1 MRQAQRPFAMPPPPS
16 VWPSDLPRTHLKA
29 PHANG
34 IAKTIEK
41 RMHTASSDDEA
52 IRTAKENLHF
62 SAPPTASGF
71 LLVRQDEIDRW
82 FKAEARTAPMDKLSS
97 HAAKA

>member
-1 MRQAQRPFAMPPPPS
+1 MAIG
-16 VWPSDLPRTHLKA
+16 VTKVIYHVHILKRT
-29 PHANG
+29 HANG

-71 LLVRQDEIDRW
+71 SLRRQDGKEIRRW
-82 FKAEARTAPMDKLSS
+82 FKMETKNANRPKGEK
-97 HAAKA
+97 